1 MDETALHSA
10 GALGPAPGFLAR
22 YTGLL
27 LREARAAA
35 SLAAQED
42 AHLQLVL
49 LHAGTAG
56 SMARAYERAGVD
68 NDALARSVTRV
79 LLRAVVR
86 CECSSEERFGACIAL
101 RIQSEM
107 TGYDP
112 RAVSP
117 PAAALCDK
125 VRGHTGIGSGST
137 GPPGSRRE
145 LREVR
150 RFLNADRPYER
161 VAELLTTSQEVVSII
176 MRQERTQALLVDWR
190 AALA

>member
-10 GALGPAPGFLAR
+10 GALGLAPELLAR

-49 LHAGTAG
+49 LHADTAG
-56 SMARAYERAGVD
+56 AMARAYERPGVD
-68 NDALARSVTRV
+68 DALARSATRA

-86 CECSSEERFGACIAL
+86 CECSSQERFRTCIAL
-101 RIQSEM
+101 RIESEM

-112 RAVSP
+112 RDVSP

-137 GPPGSRRE
+137 SPPGSRRE

-150 RFLNADRPYER
+150 RFLDADRPYER